1 MMPQIAALWRRVA
14 ERLDSAARG
23 APAPGFLALAGW
35 FERSAVPAC
44 CWIVALWA
52 LFVFPAISLRAYHYE
67 EGYIVS
73 VARGVIENGDGLV
86 PHWYGLRYVERP
98 NLMAWIVALFGMA
111 AGGVNQWIARAPAVL
126 SLLASCLLVH
136 GLTRRYASSLAALF
150 AALAVLVSPMI
161 LQKMPVAEPD
171 AFVSV
176 LLFLTFII
184 WWNGIESGRLGIGR
198 WSGITALLALAC
210 FVKGPQP
217 IAYYG
222 LGAAAFHLLRREWTS
237 LIPLALAGAFALLIT
252 AAWYWAV
259 YEPGDLS
266 LWLFHS
272 RLGGNLTVAQRIGG
286 AGWFIGQTLL
296 ELLPALILAAPLI
309 AGLRLK
315 AETAS
320 DRLIVALLLYSALAT
335 VVLAFWPE
343 ANSRYVMPAVP
354 GVAVLAGLGFDRFRG
369 ERPALLN
376 AATGVGVALAFY
388 QLVLCWIVMP
398 ALPHLF
404 DRSRRAAF
412 EISAAIAAHP
422 ATLYALDRDPYNVLG
437 YLSPVRI
444 MPIEDFATLRT
455 PAWALLTSQL
465 QEQQVR
471 DARPDLDM
479 TVAAVVE
486 YDTDRPVHL
495 FYLRPQQT
503 PRRHD

>member
-1 MMPQIAALWRRVA
+1 MMPRIAALWRRAA
-14 ERLDSAARG
+14 ERFDTATRG
-23 APAPGFLALAGW
+23 APAPDFLALAGW
-35 FERSAVPAC
+35 FGRSTVPAW

-67 EGYIVS
+67 EGSIVAI
-73 VARGVIENGDGLV
+73 ARGVIENGDGLTQ
-86 PHWYGLRYVERP
+86 HWYGLRDVERP
-98 NLMAWIVALFGMA
+98 NLLAWIVALLGMA

-126 SLLASCLLVH
+126 SLLAACLLVH
-136 GLTRRYASSLAALF
+136 GLTRRYASGLAALF
-150 AALAVLVSPMI
+150 AALALLVSPMV
-161 LQKMPVAEPD
+161 LQKIPVAEPD
-171 AFVSV
+171 GLVSV

-184 WWNGIESGRLGIGR
+184 WWNGIESGRLRLGR
-198 WSGITALLALAC
+198 WSIISALLALAC

-237 LIPLALAGAFALLIT
+237 LLLLALAGAAALLGT
-252 AAWYWAV
+252 AAWYWAI
-259 YEPGDLS
+259 YEPGDIS
-266 LWLFHS
+266 AWLDHS
-272 RLGGNLTVAQRIGG
+272 RLGDDLTVLQWIWG
-286 AGWFIGQTLL
+286 AGWFISQTLL

-309 AGLRLK
+309 AGLRLR
-315 AETAS
+315 AETPV
-320 DRLIVALLLYSALAT
+320 DRLIVALLLYSVCCTA
-335 VVLAFWPE
+335 VLALWPG
-343 ANSRYVMPAVP
+343 ANSRYVMPALP
-354 GVAVLAGLGFDRFRG
+354 AVAVLGGLGFDRYRG
-369 ERPALLN
+369 QRPALVN
-376 AATGVGVALAFY
+376 AAIGLGALLALY
-388 QLVLCWIVMP
+388 PLVLCWIAMP

-422 ATLYALDRDPYNVLG
+422 ATLYALDRDPYNVLA

-444 MPIEDFATLRT
+444 MPIEELAGLQA
-455 PAWALLTSQL
+455 PAWALLTSQG

-495 FYLRPQQT
+495 FYLSPAQT
-503 PRRHD
+503 PGRRD